1 MGDAGVAEDSDGD
14 DAVGVFAFL
23 AGLLEDVG
31 EVCFG
36 LHGDVVVSWFDDDVV
51 EDRVAD
57 WVAVDSQVKG
67 EVALHRLVYRYR
79 YRYIEWLGVGVPC
92 PG

>member
-1 MGDAGVAEDSDGD
+1 MGDARVAEDRDGD
-14 DAVGVFAFL
+14 DTVGVFAFL

-31 EVCFG
+31 KVSFG
-36 LHGDVVVSWFDDDVV
+36 EHGDVVVSWFDDNVV

-67 EVALHRLVYRYR
+67 EVALHRLV
-79 YRYIEWLGVGVPC
+79 
-92 PG
+92 